1 MDIKIVNDKIS
12 VEELKI
18 IARVFYVTMIKG
30 VVDIEKEVIA
40 FGGEYHIDA
49 NQVLLENGSNTLLLL
64 TYALKQII

>member
-30 VVDIEKEVIA
+30 VVDIEKEVIV